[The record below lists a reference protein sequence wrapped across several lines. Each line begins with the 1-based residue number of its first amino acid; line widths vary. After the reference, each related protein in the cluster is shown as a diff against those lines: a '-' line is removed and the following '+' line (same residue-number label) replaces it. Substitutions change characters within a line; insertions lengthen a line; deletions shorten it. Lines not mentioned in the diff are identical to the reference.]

1 MEYINWEGSTIP
13 FTSVDV
19 DTDGVAFGASL
30 QGIVDLLKSKNDTR
44 ATRYN
49 IDGGVS
55 LLIVSVIENDK
66 PVITVFEIGDNSI
79 NVDAPGQ
86 VMTSILHAKDG
97 ALFYYL
103 SERPKVNEIIDA
115 FKNTPRL
122 F

>member
-1 MEYINWEGSTIP
+1 MDYINLNGDMVP

-19 DTDGVAFGASL
+19 DADGAEFGASL

-49 IDGGVS
+49 IDGNVS
-55 LLIVSVIENDK
+55 ILVTTTTGKVK
-66 PVITVFEIGDNSI
+66 PDITVFEIMDFSI
-79 NVDAPGQ
+79 DINAPGQ
-86 VMTSILHAKDG
+86 VLQSILHFKDG
-97 ALFYYL
+97 VLYYYP
-103 SERPKVNEIIDA
+103 STRPKVNEIIDA